1 MGLKK
6 KIRFKGGYQFTVFL
20 PIIAILWGIVIFSW
34 LSQYRIA
41 KDYRSDILRSR
52 IGFMNE
58 YALYLAEEGHSP
70 VPYFDFVEKY
80 YDATVLD
87 NLSITLYDTT
97 DGTVIA
103 QTGFPAPPPEQMD
116 KLGNM
121 QGADIAAHN
130 NDDSTYIHPDRMFF
144 YRVAESPDGRYL
156 VQTMLPFDGRVKEAI
171 KPNSWTRYLLIVSV
185 ALITIIL
192 YTVTRHMSKSVR
204 MLREFVNRA
213 ATDHDFVAVDKF
225 PNDDLGDISRQVV
238 NIYNMRKAAMAS
250 RELEHRV
257 ALKAIEERTNL
268 KRQLTNNINHELKTP
283 AGIIKGYIDTIIENP
298 EMDEDSRKHFLI
310 KTQEHIER
318 LCNILN
324 DLSTITRLEDGS
336 QNISIE
342 KIDFTKLIRDLAE
355 DVEESGLNK
364 DMRLQIDLPEHCY
377 IKGNFSLLT
386 AAIMNLTKN
395 SVAYSKGTMMG
406 IKLLTQ
412 NHKFY
417 TFCFYDDGVGVPED
431 AIPQLFDRFFRVDKG
446 RSRKAGGTG
455 LGLPIVRN
463 SLNTMGGSIS
473 VKNGAESGLEFAFTL
488 LKWKDDERPHDEAE
502 DIHDDITTPHNDG
515 PQS

>member
-1 MGLKK
+1 MGLRKR
-6 KIRFKGGYQFTVFL
+6 IRIKGNYQLTVFL
-20 PIIAILWGIVIFSW
+20 PIIVILWIIVIMIW
-34 LSQYRIA
+34 VSQYNRD
-41 KDYRSDILRSR
+41 KEYRADKIRSR
-52 IGFMNE
+52 IGFMND
-58 YALYLAEEGHSP
+58 YALFLAEEDYNAT
-70 VPYFDFVEKY
+70 PYFSFIEKY
-80 YDATVLD
+80 YDATILD
-87 NLSITLYDTT
+87 NLSITLYDTN
-97 DGTVIA
+97 DGSVLA
-103 QTGFPAPPPEQMD
+103 QTGFPAPPPESLE
-116 KLGNM
+116 KLGKI
-121 QGADIAAHN
+121 QGVDVAANN
-130 NDDSTYIHPDRMFF
+130 NDDSAYIHPDRMFY
-144 YRVAESPDGRYL
+144 YRVSESPDGRYL
-156 VQTMLPFDGRVKEAI
+156 AQTMLPLDGRVKAEIKGKPWMRLVLLGCCAI
-171 KPNSWTRYLLIVSV
+171 
-185 ALITIIL
+185 ITIIL
-192 YTVTRHMSKSVR
+192 YTVTRHMSKSVK

-257 ALKAIEERTNL
+257 ALKAIEERANL

-298 EMDEDSRKHFLI
+298 EMDEESKKHFLI
-310 KTQEHIER
+310 KTQEHVER

-342 KIDFTKLIRDLAE
+342 KINFTELIRNLAE
-355 DVEESGLNK
+355 DVEESGLNG
-364 DMRLQIDLPEHCY
+364 DMRLQIDLPEQCY
-377 IKGNFSLLT
+377 IKGNYTLLT

-417 TFCFYDDGVGVPED
+417 TFCFYDDGVGVPEE
-431 AIPQLFDRFFRVDKG
+431 AIPQLFERFFRVDKG

-473 VKNGAESGLEFAFTL
+473 VKNGENGGLEFAFTL
-488 LKWKDDERPHDEAE
+488 LKWKDDARAKNNETPEA
-502 DIHDDITTPHNDG
+502 
-515 PQS
+515 